1 MATPLL
7 RPRVERVM
15 GTAVGIT
22 VVGIGA
28 EEAVDRAFEWL
39 EWVDETFSTYRD
51 DSQISRLGRGEMSLD
66 DAAAEVRHVLARCDE
81 LTAATGGRFSIR
93 PRRPDLPTLDP
104 SGLVKGWS
112 IDEAGLILR
121 MAGFDRFM
129 INAGGDVL
137 CSGQPPGRLDWP
149 IGIRHPLDP
158 DAVAAVVYLRDGAIA
173 TSGTYERGE
182 HIWGLR
188 GGTRLLSATVVG
200 PTLGTTDALATAV
213 YADPDDLSWLGE
225 FPGHDLVLIGDDRS
239 VRWTPGLDDR
249 ISIQDGG
256 PSAA

>member
-1 MATPLL
+1 
-7 RPRVERVM
+7 M

-22 VVGIGA
+22 VVGDGA
-28 EEAVDRAFEWL
+28 EEAVEQAFAWL
-39 EWVDETFSTYRD
+39 AWVDETFSTYRE

-66 DAAAEVRHVLARCDE
+66 DAAPEVRHVLARCDE
-81 LTAATGGRFSIR
+81 LTAATDGRFSIR
-93 PRRPDLPTLDP
+93 PGTPDRPPLDP

-137 CSGQPPGRLDWP
+137 CSGEPPGRAAWP
-149 IGIRHPLDP
+149 IGIRHPLRA
-158 DAVAAVVYLRDGAIA
+158 DAVAAVVDLHTGAIA

-188 GGTRLLSATVVG
+188 GQSRLLSATVVG

-213 YADPDDLSWLGE
+213 FADPDDLRWLGW
-225 FPGHDLVLIGDDRS
+225 FPGHDLVLIGADAR
-239 VRWTPGLDDR
+239 VRWTPGLDGR
-249 ISIQDGG
+249 ISLGDEG
-256 PSAA
+256 PVPAA